1 MFGLIRKRL
10 GNEILAVII
19 ITIVFVLG
27 IEIVVRLHYGMK
39 DRTEIMEMYCS
50 ELALSVHSSFIYP
63 MSVGDSDGI
72 ARQLSEIREKIKD
85 VEVHVCDSNKKVAYS
100 THQDAIKTTLSA
112 SLYSEKFIRNLDEVL
127 TNGGSQKLFLDE
139 IRGERYLFIIH
150 PLLNETGCYR
160 CHGSSRKILGGM
172 ILKIEAN
179 RTYAQVS
186 AARNRTILLGLFS
199 ISAITAIIYTML
211 TKLIRR
217 PVENLAEKAK
227 RFAEGDMS
235 VSVDVTAK
243 NEIGV
248 LGNTFNYMVDS
259 ISSFS
264 RKLEREVTRKTNLL
278 NERTELLTLLERA
291 NRELREL
298 DKLKS
303 TFLANMSHELRTPM
317 NAIIGYTE
325 LLLDGVDGPINEE
338 QEKSLHKVVSNAKHL
353 LQLIND
359 VLDISKIESGKVEL
373 HPREIDLKWVTESV
387 LPTFEPMIR
396 QKGLS
401 IRLDFDESLPP
412 VFADEDKVAQ
422 ILINLLSN
430 AVKFTNKGGIAVT
443 AHASDKGIKAGAPP
457 LFVEVC
463 IEDTGIGIKEE
474 DMSKLFDKFSQ
485 LDISSTRQYEG
496 TGLGLSI
503 ARGLVVL
510 HKGVIW
516 VTSEY
521 GKGSRFL
528 FTLPARREVLEKSA
542 EPAIETLMAEGLSS
556 YFNTATGPFLKEPRY
571 AGSLIRC
578 WEYFHCGQTSCPGYG
593 SEESRCW
600 LIIGTHCRGTKVAS
614 YPEKV
619 DFCKGCEII
628 ERLLLE
634 TDELYEMD
642 KVVAEAEECGSADR
656 KKCVLSVDDNPEAVE
671 IIRKYLGKDY
681 HVVGLVSSENVVEK
695 VKEIKPLA
703 ITLDIMMPVKDGWQV
718 LRELKSTPETQ
729 DIPVIILSIIDE
741 KQLGF
746 SLGAAEY
753 IVKPIEKDI
762 LLRKLKNLEKM
773 AKINRILIVDNE
785 RDAVKLI
792 GTMLTEAGYEVME
805 AYTSEEAVDAMRGSK
820 PDLIVLN
827 LTMPE
832 VSGVDVIEHM
842 KADDEIRN
850 IPLIIVTQRELTE
863 RQMSELNGRI
873 QGILNRAKL
882 TTEGLLKEIKETIS
896 KCDKS

>member
-1 MFGLIRKRL
+1 MFSLIKKRL

-27 IEIVVRLHYGMK
+27 VEIVVRLYYGTK
-39 DRTEIMEMYCS
+39 DRTEIMEMYAS
-50 ELALSVHSSFIYP
+50 ELASSIHSSFKYP
-63 MSVGDSDGI
+63 MSVGDSDGV
-72 ARQLSEIREKIKD
+72 ARQLSGIREKIGD
-85 VEVHVCDSNKKVAYS
+85 VEVHVCDFNKEVVYS
-100 THQDAIKTTLSA
+100 THRDAIKTTLSA
-112 SLYSEKFIRNLDEVL
+112 SLYSKAFIRNLDEVL
-127 TNGGSQKLFLDE
+127 AKGGPQKMFLDE
-139 IRGERYLFIIH
+139 IRGGRYLFILH
-150 PLLNETGCYR
+150 PLLNETDCYH
-160 CHGSSRKILGGM
+160 CHGSSRTVLGSM
-172 ILKIEAN
+172 ILKVDAN

-186 AARNRTILLGLFS
+186 AARNRTILLGVFS
-199 ISAITAIIYTML
+199 ISAMIAIIYAML

-217 PVENLAEKAK
+217 PVEDLAEKAK

-248 LGNTFNYMVDS
+248 LGITFNYMVDS

-359 VLDISKIESGKVEL
+359 VLDISKIESGKIEL
-373 HPREIDLKWVTESV
+373 HPREVDLKWVIESV
-387 LPTFEPMIR
+387 LPTFEPVIR

-401 IRLDFDESLPP
+401 IRLDFDKSLPP
-412 VFADEDKVAQ
+412 IFADEDKVAQ

-430 AVKFTNKGGIAVT
+430 AVKFTSKGGIVIT
-443 AHASDKGIKAGAPP
+443 ARPSDKGIKAGEPP
-457 LFVEVC
+457 LFVEICV
-463 IEDTGIGIKEE
+463 EDTGMGIKEE
-474 DMSKLFDKFSQ
+474 DISKLFDKFSQ
-485 LDISSTRQYEG
+485 LDVSSTRQYEG

-521 GKGSRFL
+521 GNGSRFF
-528 FTLPARREVLEKSA
+528 FTLPARSEVLEKSA
-542 EPAIETLMAEGLSS
+542 KPEIETLMAEGLSS
-556 YFNTATGPFLKEPRY
+556 YFNTAAGTFMKGPRY
-571 AGSLIRC
+571 AGNLIRC
-578 WEYFHCGQTSCPGYG
+578 WEYFHCGQTSCPAHS

-600 LIIGTHCRGTKVAS
+600 LIIGTHCKGTKVAS
-614 YPEKV
+614 YPEKIE
-619 DFCKGCEII
+619 FCKGCEII

-634 TDELYEMD
+634 MDELYEAN
-642 KVVAEAEECGSADR
+642 KFAAGAEERGPVEP
-656 KKCVLSVDDNPEAVE
+656 KKSVLSVDDNPEAVE

-681 HVVGLVSSENVVEK
+681 HVVGLISSENVIEK
-695 VKEIKPLA
+695 AKEIKPVA

-753 IVKPIEKDI
+753 IVKPIEKDV

-773 AKINRILIVDNE
+773 TKIKRILVVDNE

-792 GTMLTEAGYEVME
+792 GTMLTEAGYQVME
-805 AYTSEEAVDAMRGSK
+805 AYTSEEAIDTMKGSK

-842 KADDEIRN
+842 KTDDEVRN
-850 IPLIIVTQRELTE
+850 IPLIVVTQRDLTE
-863 RQMSELNGRI
+863 RQISELNGRI
-873 QGILNRAKL
+873 RGILNRATL

-896 KCDKS
+896 KCDRS

>member
-1 MFGLIRKRL
+1 MLGLIRKRL

-39 DRTEIMEMYCS
+39 DRTEIMEMYGS
-50 ELALSVHSSFIYP
+50 ELALSIHSSFIYP
-63 MSVGDSDGI
+63 MSVGDSAGI
-72 ARQLSEIREKIKD
+72 ARQLAEIREKIKD
-85 VEVHVCDSNKKVAYS
+85 VEVDVCDLNKKVVYS

-112 SLYSEKFIRNLDEVL
+112 SLHSETFIRTLDEVL
-127 TNGGSQKLFLDE
+127 TKGGPQRLFLDE
-139 IRGERYLFIIH
+139 IRGGRYLFIMH
-150 PLLNETGCYR
+150 PLQNETDCYR
-160 CHGSSRKILGGM
+160 CHGSSRRILGGM
-172 ILKIEAN
+172 ILKLDAN
-179 RTYAQVS
+179 RTYAQVA
-186 AARNRTILLGLFS
+186 AARNRTIFLGLFS
-199 ISAITAIIYTML
+199 IIAMIAIIYTML

-248 LGNTFNYMVDS
+248 LGNTFNYMVES

-317 NAIIGYTE
+317 NAIIGFTE

-338 QEKSLHKVVSNAKHL
+338 QEKSLHKVVSNSKHL

-373 HPREIDLKWVTESV
+373 HPREIDLKWVTDSV

-401 IRLDFDESLPP
+401 MRLDFDESLPP

-430 AVKFTNKGGIAVT
+430 AVKFTNRGGIAIT
-443 AHASDKGIKAGAPP
+443 TRASDKGIKAGEPP

-463 IEDTGIGIKEE
+463 VEDTGIGIREE

-485 LDISSTRQYEG
+485 LDVSSTRQYEG

-510 HKGVIW
+510 HRGVIW

-521 GKGSRFL
+521 GKGSRFF
-528 FTLPARREVLEKSA
+528 FTLPARREILEKSA

-556 YFNTATGPFLKEPRY
+556 YFNTAKGTFLKGPQY

-600 LIIGTHCRGTKVAS
+600 LITGTHCRGTKVAS
-614 YPEKV
+614 YPEKI

-634 TDELYEMD
+634 TDELYEID
-642 KVVAEAEECGSADR
+642 KVATEAEERGPAESKR
-656 KKCVLSVDDNPEAVE
+656 SVLSVDDNPEAIE

-695 VKEIKPLA
+695 VKEIKPIA

-773 AKINRILIVDNE
+773 AKIKTILVVDNE

-792 GTMLTEAGYEVME
+792 GAMLTEAGYQVME

-827 LTMPE
+827 LTMSE
-832 VSGVDVIEHM
+832 VSGIDVIEQM

-850 IPLIIVTQRELTE
+850 IPLIVVTQKELTE
-863 RQMSELNGRI
+863 RQISELNGRI
-873 QGILNRAKL
+873 QGILNRATL
-882 TTEGLLKEIKETIS
+882 TTEGLLTEIKETIS
-896 KCDKS
+896 KCDKP

>member
-1 MFGLIRKRL
+1 MFGFVRKRL

-19 ITIVFVLG
+19 ITIVLVLG
-27 IEIVVRLHYGMK
+27 VEIVVRLYYGTK
-39 DRTEIMEMYCS
+39 DRTESMEMHGS
-50 ELALSVHSSFIYP
+50 ELASSIHSSFIYP
-63 MSVGDSDGI
+63 MSMGDSDGI
-72 ARQLSEIREKIKD
+72 ARQLSGIREKIKD
-85 VEVHVCDSNKKVAYS
+85 VEVHVCDFDKEIIYS
-100 THQDAIKTTLSA
+100 TNQDVIRTTLSDP
-112 SLYSEKFIRNLDEVL
+112 LYGKTFIRILDEVL
-127 TNGGSQKLFLDE
+127 AKGGPQRTFIEE
-139 IRGERYLFIIH
+139 IRGRRYLFIMH
-150 PLLNETGCYR
+150 PLLNETGCYH
-160 CHGSSRKILGGM
+160 CHGSSRKVLGSM
-172 ILKIEAN
+172 ILKMDAN
-179 RTYAQVS
+179 STYAQVA
-186 AARNRTILLGLFS
+186 AARNRTILLGVFS
-199 ISAITAIIYTML
+199 ISVMIAIIYAML
-211 TKLIRR
+211 TKLIRH

-235 VSVDVTAK
+235 VSVEVTTK

-248 LGNTFNYMVDS
+248 LGNAFNHMVES

-317 NAIIGYTE
+317 NAIIGYTD
-325 LLLDGVDGPINEE
+325 LLIDGVDGPINEE

-359 VLDISKIESGKVEL
+359 VLDISKIESGKIEL

-401 IRLDFDESLPP
+401 IRLDFHENLPL

-430 AVKFTNKGGIAVT
+430 AVKFTHEGGIAIM
-443 AHASDKGIKAGAPP
+443 ARPSDKGIKSGDTPR
-457 LFVEVC
+457 FVEVC
-463 IEDTGIGIKEE
+463 VEDTGIGIREE
-474 DMSKLFDKFSQ
+474 DIAKLFDKFSQ
-485 LDISSTRQYEG
+485 LDVSSTRQYEG

-521 GKGSRFL
+521 GSGSRFC
-528 FTLPARREVLEKSA
+528 FTLPVDKSVLKKSA
-542 EPAIETLMAEGLSS
+542 EPSLETSMAEGLSS
-556 YFNTATGPFLKEPRY
+556 YFGTAEGIFLKEPRY
-571 AGSLIRC
+571 AGNLVKC
-578 WEYFHCGQTSCPGYG
+578 WEYFHCGQTSCPAHGTK
-593 SEESRCW
+593 ESRCW
-600 LIIGTHCRGTKVAS
+600 MITATHCKGTKVAS
-614 YPEKV
+614 YPEKI
-619 DFCKGCEII
+619 DFCKGCELI
-628 ERLLLE
+628 ERLLIE
-634 TDELYEMD
+634 TDELYEINR
-642 KVVAEAEECGSADR
+642 VSTGTEERVSEAL
-656 KKCVLSVDDNPEAVE
+656 KKNVLAVDDNPEAVE

-681 HVVGLVSSENVVEK
+681 HVVGLISSENVVK
-695 VKEIKPLA
+695 KALEIRPVA

-718 LRELKSTPETQ
+718 LRELKNTPETQ

-753 IVKPIEKDI
+753 IVKPIEKDV

-773 AKINRILIVDNE
+773 TKIRRILVVDNE
-785 RDAVKLI
+785 QDAVKLI
-792 GTMLTEAGYEVME
+792 GTMLEEAGYQVME
-805 AYTSEEAVDAMRGSK
+805 AYTSQEAIDTMKESR
-820 PDLIVLN
+820 PDLMVLS
-827 LTMPE
+827 LTMPV
-832 VSGVDVIEHM
+832 VSGVDVIEYM
-842 KADDEIRN
+842 KTDDEARN
-850 IPLIIVTQRELTE
+850 IPLIVVTHKDLTE
-863 RQMSELNGRI
+863 RQISELNGRI
-873 QGILNRAKL
+873 RGILNRATL